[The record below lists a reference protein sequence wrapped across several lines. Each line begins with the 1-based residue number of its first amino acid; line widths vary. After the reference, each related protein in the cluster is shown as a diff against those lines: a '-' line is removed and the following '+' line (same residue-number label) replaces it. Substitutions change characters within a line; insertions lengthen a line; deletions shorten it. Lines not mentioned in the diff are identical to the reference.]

1 MSSIH
6 ATFAISYPDFSLAVD
21 LILPASGITVLF
33 GPSGSGK
40 TTCLRAIAGLETPE
54 KGWLRV
60 GDEVWQCSEQGVFL
74 PTYRREIGYVFQ
86 EAGLFPHL
94 SVQQNLEYG
103 YRRIP
108 VSKRRISVD
117 SICHFIG
124 VSHLLER
131 SVHQLSG
138 GEKQRIA
145 IARALLTCPK
155 LLLMDEPLSALDV
168 KLKSEILPYLE
179 KIHQELSIPVIYVT
193 HSVRELARLADHV
206 VLFQN
211 GRVVVSDQAEVVMS
225 DPSHQDIFG
234 EALGSIF
241 DTRVVEHHPDRV
253 TQLDS
258 DGVTIWAPGHIGE
271 KGQLYRCR
279 VLASDVSIALYEPE
293 QTTMLNRLPA
303 VIVDIDHRKE
313 QQGQVVVVL
322 SLSSHHRLLAKIT
335 MRSASELGLTPG
347 MSVWAQIKSVALS

>member
-6 ATFAISYPDFSLAVD
+6 AKFAISYPEFCLDVD
-21 LILPASGITVLF
+21 LTLPSSGITVLF

-40 TTCLRAIAGLETPE
+40 TTCLRAIAGLES
-54 KGWLRV
+54 L
-60 GDEVWQCSEQGVFL
+60 EQGYLSVDDEIWQDSGAGIFI
-74 PTYRREIGYVFQ
+74 PTHRRDIGYVFQ

-108 VSKRRISVD
+108 TDKRRISVE
-117 SICHFIG
+117 SICQFVGI
-124 VSHLLER
+124 SHLLSR

-206 VLFQN
+206 VLFRR
-211 GRVVVSDQAEVVMS
+211 GEVVVSDHADTVMS
-225 DPSHQDIFG
+225 DPRHQDIFG
-234 EALGSIF
+234 EELGSIF
-241 DTRVVEHHPDRV
+241 DTKVVEHHEHRI

-271 KGQLYRCR
+271 KEQLYRCR
-279 VLASDVSIALYEPE
+279 ILASDVSIALHEPE

-303 VIVDIDHRKE
+303 VIVDIDHQKE
-313 QQGQVVVVL
+313 YQGQVVVVL
-322 SLSSHHRLLAKIT
+322 ELSNRRRLLAKIT
-335 MRSASELGLTPG
+335 MKSSFELGLSLG